1 MTRMKSTKKII
12 LRSASYGAA
21 IGASIFFVFGDDW
34 PMAFYLLFEGAII
47 GGVIGAFVGLMIR
60 RAVKMQRRTK
70 QHHIRHYR

>member
-1 MTRMKSTKKII
+1 MKSTKKII

-21 IGASIFFVFGDDW
+21 IGASVFFVFGDDW
-34 PMAFYLLFEGAII
+34 PMTFYLLLEGTII
-47 GGVIGAFVGLMIR
+47 GGAIGAFVGLMIR